1 MSLPVTFKNTQ
12 HIQHSRYLMEI
23 PHGNIIYRLQKDYI
37 RARWFGKGNP
47 FTFIFCQCMECILPS
62 KLTLHY
68 RVTVTVCC
76 EMVLKEGES
85 LRSSGGG
92 NFLIMSPFGILL

>member
-1 MSLPVTFKNTQ
+1 
-12 HIQHSRYLMEI
+12 
-23 PHGNIIYRLQKDYI
+23 
-37 RARWFGKGNP
+37 
-47 FTFIFCQCMECILPS
+47 MECILPS
-62 KLTLHY
+62 KLTLRY

-92 NFLIMSPFGILL
+92 NFLITSPFGILL